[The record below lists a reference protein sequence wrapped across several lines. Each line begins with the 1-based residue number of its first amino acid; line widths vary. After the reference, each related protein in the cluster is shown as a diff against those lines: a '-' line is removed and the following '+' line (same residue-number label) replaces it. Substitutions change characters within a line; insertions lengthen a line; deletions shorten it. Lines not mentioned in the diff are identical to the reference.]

1 MINCFD
7 DRHQEINPKVHI
19 ADGVKIIGA
28 VKIDE
33 YASIWYNSVL
43 RGDINRIQIGK
54 YSNIQDGCILHV
66 ADEHPTIVGDYV
78 TVGHNAVLHGC
89 TIEDHC
95 LIGIGAIILNG
106 ALVGRGSII
115 SAGAV
120 VKEGEQIP
128 PHSLAAGVP
137 AKVIKILPDKI
148 DSIHAQAVKYKTV
161 WTEGYGIDPDADG
174 EKYHGE
180 KIV

>member
-1 MINCFD
+1 MIKCYQD
-7 DRHQEINPKVHI
+7 DLKEINTKVYL
-19 ADGVKIIGA
+19 AEGAKVIGF

-33 YASIWYNSVL
+33 FSSIWFNSVL
-43 RGDINRIQIGK
+43 RGDINRIEIGK
-54 YSNIQDGCILHV
+54 YCNIQDGCVVHV
-66 ADEHPTIVGDYV
+66 ADEHPTIVGDFV

-106 ALVGRGSII
+106 AIVGKGSII

-120 VKEGEQIP
+120 VKEGQQIP

-137 AKVIKILPDKI
+137 AKVIKSLPDKI

-161 WTEGYGIDPDADG
+161 WTECYGIDPDAEG
-174 EKYHGE
+174 ERYQGE
-180 KIV
+180 KII